1 MLINHTFSTSKN
13 YNLLYIF
20 IIIKTASIIFE
31 CLGPIL
37 VVEVSTEIVEEAAS
51 ATTQSAATATTQSAV
66 TAITEAVEENEID
79 VDGEEEKEVSTE
91 QVSSQQSALRTFI
104 G

>member
-1 MLINHTFSTSKN
+1 MK
-13 YNLLYIF
+13 
-20 IIIKTASIIFE
+20 IFE

-51 ATTQSAATATTQSAV
+51 ATTQSAATATIQSAV

-79 VDGEEEKEVSTE
+79 VDGEEDKEVSTE
-91 QVSSQQSALRTFI
+91 QVSSQL
-104 G
+104 